1 MTTVLILNPTDH
13 WQQEENQCVVT
24 PDVSSHGKID
34 VQSLPPKC
42 NKNVRTRD
50 NDIEATQKCDHSIL
64 FEHPFKK
71 NKSKTTF

>member
-34 VQSLPPKC
+34 VQRAYLQ
-42 NKNVRTRD
+42 NV
-50 NDIEATQKCDHSIL
+50 IKMSEQGIMI
-64 FEHPFKK
+64 
-71 NKSKTTF
+71 